1 MMAQKEMNPLAV
13 SAFCESLA
21 MMLQSGI
28 SPDEAAGLLAED
40 SCENDFHAA
49 ALAVQKPLLL
59 GDTLASAM
67 KQSGFFPPYCCQM
80 VAAGEKAG
88 RTESVL
94 RSLSRYYESRDR
106 MNRKLRS
113 AVVYPMVL
121 LLIMAAILAVLLAA
135 VLPVFSGV
143 YENLTGGVASSSFAY
158 IQVSQIVG
166 WVALAVTLVLGISLL
181 VGASLSRSPKGRDI
195 LSRFFEKFPLT
206 ASASEKLAVSR
217 FTDALSIFLASGL
230 DTDTSMEAAAGM
242 VSHRGVQK
250 KLAACRA
257 DMENG
262 KGLATAI
269 YEHRVF
275 EPLYGRMLVSGARSG
290 SLDQVLARLSKLF
303 SEDAGHTIDRLINSI
318 EPVLTGFLTVA
329 VGITLI
335 SIMLPLIGILGAIG

>member
-1 MMAQKEMNPLAV
+1 MAQKEMNPLAV
-13 SAFCESLA
+13 SAFCESMA

-67 KQSGFFPPYCCQM
+67 EQSGFFPPYCCQM

-121 LLIMAAILAVLLAA
+121 LLIMAAILVVLLAA
-135 VLPVFSGV
+135 VLPVFTGV
-143 YENLTGGVASSSFAY
+143 YENLTGGVGSSSFAY

-166 WVALAVTLVLGISLL
+166 WVALVVTLVLGVGLL
-181 VGASLSRSPKGRDI
+181 IGAALSRSPKGREI
-195 LSRFFEKFPLT
+195 LYSRALR
-206 ASASEKLAVSR
+206 KLAVSR

-250 KLAACRA
+250 KLAACRV

-262 KGLATAI
+262 KGLSDGDLRTPG
-269 YEHRVF
+269 V
-275 EPLYGRMLVSGARSG
+275 
-290 SLDQVLARLSKLF
+290 
-303 SEDAGHTIDRLINSI
+303 
-318 EPVLTGFLTVA
+318 
-329 VGITLI
+329 
-335 SIMLPLIGILGAIG
+335 

>member
-1 MMAQKEMNPLAV
+1 MAQKEMNPLAV
-13 SAFCESLA
+13 SAFCESMA

-67 KQSGFFPPYCCQM
+67 EQSGFFPPYCCQM

-135 VLPVFSGV
+135 VLPVFTGV
-143 YENLTGGVASSSFAY
+143 YENLTGGVGSSSFAY

-166 WVALAVTLVLGISLL
+166 WVALVVTLVLGVGLL
-181 VGASLSRSPKGRDI
+181 IGAGLSRSPKRAGDFVPLFRKVPLDGVGFGKTGRQPVYRCFVDF
-195 LSRFFEKFPLT
+195 SSQRAGYRYQHGSGGRYGQPPRRAEKT
-206 ASASEKLAVSR
+206 
-217 FTDALSIFLASGL
+217 
-230 DTDTSMEAAAGM
+230 
-242 VSHRGVQK
+242 
-250 KLAACRA
+250 
-257 DMENG
+257 
-262 KGLATAI
+262 
-269 YEHRVF
+269 
-275 EPLYGRMLVSGARSG
+275 G
-290 SLDQVLARLSKLF
+290 SLPGGYGKWQGV
-303 SEDAGHTIDRLINSI
+303 IDSDLRT
-318 EPVLTGFLTVA
+318 PGV
-329 VGITLI
+329 
-335 SIMLPLIGILGAIG
+335 